1 MQFSLVDR
9 SKWSKIRDNTCSRS
23 CVIVYFHV
31 LFSNDLRS
39 EVRQNPEQIVMYEEE
54 ISRLWV
60 ASVIMAILIAIV
72 LLCLLFGAIVDL
84 GSIKASKAA
93 ELFKKGEAIKTRR
106 KQNED

>member
-1 MQFSLVDR
+1 
-9 SKWSKIRDNTCSRS
+9 
-23 CVIVYFHV
+23 
-31 LFSNDLRS
+31 
-39 EVRQNPEQIVMYEEE
+39 
-54 ISRLWV
+54 
-60 ASVIMAILIAIV
+60 MAILIAIV